1 MKVSN
6 RKKELDMIKSSTISW
21 DRMGGY
27 GYFANFKGTDY
38 SMVFETVCDEEF
50 EDAIWFQLTVE
61 KELPFGQEPLKDV
74 IVSKSTNFLRK
85 LAEIKAKDLD
95 GTFVNGRSIYAEG
108 EKEFDYHA
116 HFRGDDAFE
125 LHLHLESLHRKT
137 PEYKEMMSLVPD
149 IEKQIREEFKA
160 GNHGKVLELW
170 NNATLKSNDLAIALH
185 QTGIAELL
193 AESLKHHGKNRG

>member
-1 MKVSN
+1 
-6 RKKELDMIKSSTISW
+6 MIKSSTISW
-21 DRMGGY
+21 DRMNGC

-38 SMVFETVCDEEF
+38 SMVLETVCDETF

-108 EKEFDYHA
+108 EKEFDYFT
-116 HFRGDDAFE
+116 HFAGDDAFE
-125 LHLHLESLHRKT
+125 LHRHLDSLHRKT
-137 PEYKEMMSLVPD
+137 PEYKKMMSLVLD

-160 GNHGKVLELW
+160 GNHKKVLELW
-170 NNATLKSNDLAIALH
+170 SSATLKSNDLAIALH
-185 QTGIAELL
+185 QTGISELL
-193 AESLKHHGKNRG
+193 AESVKHHEKNRG